1 MKPFRLAIGLFA
13 AMTLLTSAAFA
24 APGPYA
30 PGKAHEQR
38 KSFNHH
44 QNTHQHQQK
53 HQHRYPPRQQQQRQP
68 QGQSQWLWQ
77 NQREMHRAP
86 PPTQHRAPP
95 KHQHHR
101 HPPHRDQLRRNIHR
115 NSHYL
120 RPAPPLPRHMHLIV
134 GRPLPHGWS
143 HRVPAGHLKHLPQYP
158 GYEWHSAGR
167 DLVLVAATTGVVY
180 TILDNIL
187 N

>member
-1 MKPFRLAIGLFA
+1 MKSLRLAIGLFT
-13 AMTLLTSAAFA
+13 AMALLASAAYA
-24 APGPYA
+24 GSGPYA
-30 PGKAHEQR
+30 AGKAHEHR
-38 KSFNHH
+38 KSYKHH
-44 QNTHQHQQK
+44 HQHQP
-53 HQHRYPPRQQQQRQP
+53 QHRYPPRQEYRRQP

-77 NQREMHRAP
+77 NQREMHRQP
-86 PPTQHRAPP
+86 PPRI
-95 KHQHHR
+95 KHHGPRHPHH
-101 HPPHRDQLRRNIHR
+101 HKPPHRDQLRRDIHR

-120 RPAPPLPRHMHLIV
+120 RPGPPLPRHVHLVV

-143 HRVPAGHLKHLPQYP
+143 HRVPPGHVKHLPHYA

-180 TILDNIL
+180 SILDNVL